1 MIVDRQKLR
10 LLLERE
16 CGGENIC
23 SDLLHLR
30 PHLFAAGA
38 VFLEQYLARQM
49 SETVAAV
56 EAVVAL
62 PAYREAMLARA
73 PSIVAFDPG
82 ARGVFVGYDF
92 HLGGNGPQLIEINT
106 NAGGGLLNAK
116 LARAM
121 QGAEDGDHRERAF
134 VEMFR
139 AEWRIRHGDKP
150 LRNVLIVDDQPA
162 AQYLYPEFLL
172 FRALFRQHGLN
183 AEIADPA
190 DLAYRDGVLW
200 YRDMPCDLVYNRLTD
215 FLLDEPRHEALRR
228 AYLDGA
234 VTLTPHPRAHA
245 LYADKRN
252 LALFGDVGRLRA
264 LGAADHIILSLQ
276 RGIPATVEVTPD
288 NAEQLWRERRG
299 LFFKPA
305 GGYGSKGAY
314 RGEKLTRR
322 VWEDIRGGQYVAQT
336 FVPPSKCE
344 LGDEGARSC
353 LKVDFRL
360 YTYAGAT
367 QLIAARL
374 YQGQTTNFRTPLGGF
389 APVLLRG

>member
-1 MIVDRQKLR
+1 LR
-10 LLLERE
+10 
-16 CGGENIC
+16 
-23 SDLLHLR
+23 H
-30 PHLFAAGA
+30 
-38 VFLEQYLARQM
+38 
-49 SETVAAV
+49 
-56 EAVVAL
+56 
-62 PAYREAMLARA
+62 
-73 PSIVAFDPG
+73 
-82 ARGVFVGYDF
+82 
-92 HLGGNGPQLIEINT
+92 
-106 NAGGGLLNAK
+106 
-116 LARAM
+116 
-121 QGAEDGDHRERAF
+121 
-134 VEMFR
+134 
-139 AEWRIRHGDKP
+139 
-150 LRNVLIVDDQPA
+150 
-162 AQYLYPEFLL
+162 
-172 FRALFRQHGLN
+172 
-183 AEIADPA
+183 
-190 DLAYRDGVLW
+190 
-200 YRDMPCDLVYNRLTD
+200 
-215 FLLDEPRHEALRR
+215 

-264 LGAADHIILSLQ
+264 FGAADHIILSLQ

-322 VWEDIRGGQYVAQT
+322 VWEEIRGGQYVAQT